1 MLIKKK
7 RRIKMQTKIRRSTA
21 EELLNG
27 CQLAGFIALSG
38 VEIFGNSNTSAGTA
52 GHKQIEEE
60 LKNGIIPDNIKFAV
74 GDFSPADF
82 IIEQELTIEKD
93 GVLLSCT
100 PDAFII
106 KNNKAV
112 IFDWKFTQSSE
123 QYVIDGYKY
132 KTFQPLWYAFL
143 LFANYEEV
151 ETIMFQYVLPR
162 TQDIINPVNYN
173 VVNRA
178 ECYDDFQMNIFDN
191 LISFLANK
199 DNPKKDYSKCLSCFY
214 ANACPEMNLNKLEI
228 KSDITLKADFKITQQ
243 NAGDVYNLCSKLE
256 KAVKELKE
264 RIKNAMEIGE
274 ITTFN
279 ISDSKCIELI
289 EKAGA
294 KRLNKDLL
302 NSFLS
307 TYNKSYDDF
316 TEQSEPIKSLQ
327 QKKIKAV

>member
-1 MLIKKK
+1 M
-7 RRIKMQTKIRRSTA
+7 RTKIRRSAA
-21 EELLNG
+21 EELLSG
-27 CQLAGFIALSG
+27 CQLAGFLALSG
-38 VEIFGNSNTSAGTA
+38 VESCGNNNTSAGTA
-52 GHKQIEEE
+52 GHKQIEDE
-60 LKNGIIPDNIKFAV
+60 LKAGIIPENIKFAV

-82 IIEQELTIEKD
+82 VIEKELTIEKG

-106 KNNKAV
+106 RGNKAV

-143 LFANYEEV
+143 LFANYEYI

-162 TQDIINPVNYN
+162 TQDIVNPVNYN
-173 VVNRA
+173 IVNRQ
-178 ECYDDFQMNIFDN
+178 ECYDDFQVNIFDN
-191 LISFLANK
+191 LISVLANK

-214 ANACPEMNLNKLEI
+214 AADCPEMNIYSIEM
-228 KSDITLKADFKITQQ
+228 KSNITLKPEFKITQD

-264 RIKNAMEIGE
+264 RVKYAMESGQ

-289 EKAGA
+289 EKAG
-294 KRLNKDLL
+294 RSSLNKDLL
-302 NSFLS
+302 NDFLKAH
-307 TYNKSYDDF
+307 NKTYDDF
-316 TEQSEPIKSLQ
+316 CEAGKPTKSLQ
-327 QKKIKAV
+327 QKKIKS